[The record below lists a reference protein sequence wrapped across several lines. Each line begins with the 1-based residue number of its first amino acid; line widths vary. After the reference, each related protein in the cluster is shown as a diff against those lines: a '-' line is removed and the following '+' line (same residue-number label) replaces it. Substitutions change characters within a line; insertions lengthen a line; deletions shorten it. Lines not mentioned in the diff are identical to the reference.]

1 MNLSHFTSKSML
13 TPYSESQTGRR
24 GDKPDGLWVSVDGPD
39 DWESWCRSEEYV
51 DIDAMNR
58 FGIILSPKASV
69 LVLESVASLREFHAR
84 WALSD
89 WNVDWRGVSR
99 RWQGIIITPYQWAC
113 RLTEPSWYYTW
124 DCASGCIWDSSAIAD
139 VIPVRVNVGTAR

>member
-69 LVLESVASLREFHAR
+69 LVLESVASLR
-84 WALSD
+84 
-89 WNVDWRGVSR
+89 
-99 RWQGIIITPYQWAC
+99 
-113 RLTEPSWYYTW
+113 
-124 DCASGCIWDSSAIAD
+124 
-139 VIPVRVNVGTAR
+139 